1 MSPPGGA
8 MPPPPAPR
16 QYAATATAMSLED
29 LDLWL
34 RGRANADPPPLA
46 ASLSMLD
53 GFVAAIVAGPLSVDP
68 RDWICPLLG
77 IDPDAFN
84 QGGTPE
90 FAALCAVIV
99 RHNAI
104 SDTLATR
111 PDLYQP
117 IFARTPAGQVD
128 PAPWATGFKAAM
140 DMNPK
145 AWTRLKKTSPDS
157 LHLLPILAS
166 VPGVHGHPGLTS
178 VIGDDPIGRAMF
190 ATLWRDIPISVEAI
204 RKFWMPSRFKAPSST
219 QRSKAPRR
227 RRR

>member
-1 MSPPGGA
+1 MRPPGGP
-8 MPPPPAPR
+8 MPPARPPR
-16 QYAATATAMSLED
+16 QYAAAATAMSLED

-84 QGGTPE
+84 HGGTPE

-104 SDTLATR
+104 SDTLPTR
-111 PDLYQP
+111 PDLYRP
-117 IFARTPAGQVD
+117 IFAKTPAGQVD
-128 PAPWATGFKAAM
+128 PAPWAKGFQAAM

-145 AWTRLKKTSPDS
+145 AWARLKKTSPDS
-157 LHLLPILAS
+157 LHLLPILAC
-166 VPGVHGHPGLTS
+166 VPGDQGQAS
-178 VIGDDPIGRAMF
+178 FASIIGDDPIGRAMV
-190 ATLWRDIPISVEAI
+190 ATLWRDIPISVDAI
-204 RKFWMPSRFKAPSST
+204 RKFWMPTRFKTPSA
-219 QRSKAPRR
+219 KPKRR
-227 RRR
+227 QSR